1 MLDQMHIASVNR
13 ASSVV
18 AMSDGCMNILMAILQ
33 YHGAIVHHVE
43 QLGFM
48 TSAVMR

>member
-1 MLDQMHIASVNR
+1 MHTASATR
-13 ASSVV
+13 ATSVM
-18 AMSDGCMNILMAILQ
+18 AMSDGCINILMAILQ

-48 TSAVMR
+48 TSVVMR